1 MSHDAVRY
9 AYVAK
14 GYQRVTH
21 NVKSSSSFIINIIGG
36 PGVGKST
43 IYSLVYAGLK
53 IRGHSA
59 EQVQERAKALVWA
72 KQFEVLDNQYY
83 VSGLQNSDLAAVYGK
98 VRFVVTDGSL
108 IHGIY
113 YNRHN
118 PTNVS
123 NIALTEKKILE
134 MYNGYNNINVLLTR
148 GDFDYEQCGRIQS
161 HDEALDVD
169 AELIKILE
177 NHNINYVKFRS
188 DHRCVDQII
197 DHILAE
203 AGANDTK

>member
-1 MSHDAVRY
+1 MD
-9 AYVAK
+9 
-14 GYQRVTH
+14 
-21 NVKSSSSFIINIIGG
+21 SFVVNIIGG

-43 IYSLVYAGLK
+43 IYSLVYAWLK

-134 MYNGYNNINVLLTR
+134 MYNSYNNINVLLTR

-161 HDEALDVD
+161 HDEALNVD
-169 AELIKILE
+169 AELVKILE
-177 NHNINYVKFRS
+177 KHNINYVKFRS
-188 DHRCVDQII
+188 DHQYVDQII
-197 DHILAE
+197 DHILSE